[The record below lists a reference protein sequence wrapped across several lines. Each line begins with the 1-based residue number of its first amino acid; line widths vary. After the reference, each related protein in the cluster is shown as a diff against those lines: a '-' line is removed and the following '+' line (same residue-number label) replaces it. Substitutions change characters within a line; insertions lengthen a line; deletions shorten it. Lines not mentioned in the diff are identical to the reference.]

1 MKDAYA
7 KTVGFRLNHAARLQ
21 RVRSAKLLAGLGLFP
36 GQETVLKLLAEH
48 DGRTMGDLAEAL
60 RVRPPTASKTVARM
74 TQQGL
79 VERRAVEGD
88 GRLVRVYLTDLGRER
103 GGAIDGVWDALEQEL
118 VEGLDGKDKKR
129 LRKLLRRIER
139 NLATRL
145 GTEPQ
150 DDDADEPDDESPADK
165 PAGEKPAADKPA
177 GDKPAVDSVAGD

>member
-7 KTVGFRLNHAARLQ
+7 KTVGFRLSHVARLQ
-21 RVRSAKLLAGLGLFP
+21 RVRAAKLLGGLGLFP
-36 GQETVLKLLAEH
+36 GQETVLKLLVER

-74 TQQGL
+74 TTQGL

-88 GRLVRVYLTDLGRER
+88 GRLVRVHLTDPGRER
-103 GGAIDGVWDALEQEL
+103 AGSIDGVWDGLEQEL

-145 GTEPQ
+145 GTEPHDDEADEA
-150 DDDADEPDDESPADK
+150 DDDGPADK
-165 PAGEKPAADKPA
+165 PADKPAAD
-177 GDKPAVDSVAGD
+177 